1 MMVKGLFLPSV
12 YTYVAQTFV
21 ICCYA
26 TIKLKVLFDPLLY
39 HQQSRVSL
47 ILESSRLGIRN
58 FKNKRCHELYMQSKM
73 DVIGYG
79 IVVLGTEQGNPNH
92 PNIFMLQHLG
102 NEE

>member
-1 MMVKGLFLPSV
+1 
-12 YTYVAQTFV
+12 
-21 ICCYA
+21 
-26 TIKLKVLFDPLLY
+26 
-39 HQQSRVSL
+39 
-47 ILESSRLGIRN
+47 
-58 FKNKRCHELYMQSKM
+58 M